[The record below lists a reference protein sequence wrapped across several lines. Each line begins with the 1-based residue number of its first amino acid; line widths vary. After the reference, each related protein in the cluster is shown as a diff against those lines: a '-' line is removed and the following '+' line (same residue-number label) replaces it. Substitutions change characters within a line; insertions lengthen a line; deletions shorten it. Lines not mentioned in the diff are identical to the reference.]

1 MLVLFDID
9 GTLLHSLSAGVHAM
23 TSTLRELHGIEPD
36 FKQIEIHG
44 RLDTLIWR
52 DLSKIHGY
60 PTDDASHANF
70 RRTYGEHLDRRLAEN
85 NTVQRYPGAKEL
97 VDATLVVPGLT
108 IGLLTG
114 NYEHTGHLKVRHAG
128 IDPRHFIVNAWG
140 DDGHDRR
147 SLVPVAMRRYQE
159 LHGRPVAPQDVVI
172 IGDTPADVDCAHASG
187 ARVIAVA
194 TGHFTVDQLRAAGGD
209 LVVADLSDTE
219 ALVRWIVRAG

>member
-97 VDATLVVPGLT
+97 VDATLAVPGLT

-114 NYEHTGHLKVRHAG
+114 NYEHTGTSRCATRASTRATSSSTPG
-128 IDPRHFIVNAWG
+128 AMTATTAAAWCPWPCAAIRSCTG
-140 DDGHDRR
+140 VPWLRR
-147 SLVPVAMRRYQE
+147 
-159 LHGRPVAPQDVVI
+159 
-172 IGDTPADVDCAHASG
+172 T
-187 ARVIAVA
+187 
-194 TGHFTVDQLRAAGGD
+194 
-209 LVVADLSDTE
+209 
-219 ALVRWIVRAG
+219 W